1 MDVPNVSELLDY
13 VFDEKD
19 FSLKPELKEY
29 KKLQRIMTVMIR
41 FYQRGTNT
49 KKSQL
54 DQVLLDLSYMKTDE
68 EMINDQIKVIS
79 EFSDAHPKKEEYLT
93 GLNKELKQLKEAR
106 DEFIPKAVEWE
117 KLHKWSE
124 KIVEIVTW
132 LGKQLEEYSN
142 KNFGTTLSVDPE
154 VGKLTTEQFKV
165 YKRGLEEI
173 TYNLQESQD
182 FFDASLDGRYVI
194 NRKKNKAVKKYGDQM
209 A

>member
-19 FSLKPELKEY
+19 LSLKPELKEY

-49 KKSQL
+49 KKQQL
-54 DQVLLDLSYMKTDE
+54 DQVLTDLGYMKVDE
-68 EMINDQIKVIS
+68 EMINEQIKVIS
-79 EFSDAHPKKEEYLT
+79 EFPDFHPKKAEYLS
-93 GLNKELKQLKEAR
+93 GLKKELKQLQDAR
-106 DEFIPKAVEWE
+106 SEFIPKAEEWE

-142 KNFGTTLSVDPE
+142 KQYGTSLEVDPTI
-154 VGKLTTEQFKV
+154 GNLTVEQYKV

-194 NRKKNKAVKKYGDQM
+194 VSFL
-209 A
+209 